1 MTAVRLLVAE
11 GYPAG
16 ARARHRAAG
25 GAEASEVYAN
35 LLRELHPG
43 AVVDICY
50 PADPGANFPDAGLE
64 GYDGAVFTGS
74 TLTVYDGG
82 PAVEAQI
89 TLARAV
95 LEAGTPVFGSCW
107 GLQVLTVA
115 CGGAVHKNPKGREIG
130 FARAV
135 RLTPAGA
142 SHPMYRGK
150 AEVFDAVTVH
160 LDEVATLAPGTTVLA
175 RNEMSDVQAAE
186 IRTRHASVW
195 ATQYHPELSL
205 ADMAVIVRRF
215 GSMLVQEG
223 FFCRRRR
230 ARRFRPGARYA
241 RPQSRDQGAC
251 VASRDRRGGA
261 RPGHPRQGDC
271 QLDRP
276 PGAADAG
283 AARAGVT

>member
-74 TLTVYDGG
+74 TLNVYDGG

-223 FFCRRRR
+223 FFADDGALADFARELDTLDRNPGTKALAWRHGIDAAVLDRGIRVKEIANWIAHQVLPTR
-230 ARRFRPGARYA
+230 ARRG
-241 RPQSRDQGAC
+241 
-251 VASRDRRGGA
+251 RG
-261 RPGHPRQGDC
+261 
-271 QLDRP
+271 
-276 PGAADAG
+276 
-283 AARAGVT
+283 